1 MKRRLDINNSS
12 NNSNWENEKGKG
24 SLKNY
29 HNKLNQKPEEKLNI
43 FPSWLKDLKIK
54 KLYSLWCEKYPS
66 ILPKNA
72 LRSQEINPDFMKSRT
87 KKRINKI
94 NQNKSIY
101 KRVPFW
107 YRKPENLNYI
117 YEPILPIQIG
127 EYIKTKNKI
136 YTSPEKKSLVGDNLK
151 EELIIIKLSLKKK
164 LLNDTQEDW
173 IVFGNLIKIFLE
185 LKKYVPILF
194 YYEKYY
200 FDKDKKILNIEFYEK
215 HPDPLLH
222 LEFSENDFFN
232 ELNLYLMDP
241 VDYLNNVIKNI
252 IIGDNNNKKQAKEL
266 KKLGEKVGILIEN
279 KESIHKFREKYMT
292 NKKINNI
299 LLNISVKNNV
309 PNNNLKKILD
319 KNHEIGVLNNQNNY
333 YNNISGYRK
342 MKIDVEFL
350 RIYNLVS
357 KDTIDLLKLYDFI
370 EKKYK
375 KEEMIDILRSDLDKL
390 LNLLDEKIKTAT
402 HYLDQAK
409 VSSGVAQAKLSQASS
424 VLKAAEHNLK
434 AATLAKQDSSNKT
447 VADAKSTNTALKEA
461 QNAIVAAMAEEDSM
475 KAGEKKASAN
485 LEQAVKAKADADKL
499 VIFDDQIKIIFKTL
513 KDYSEEIFFEIY
525 EKLHKSNKE
534 YLDNLLR
541 KK

>member
-1 MKRRLDINNSS
+1 
-12 NNSNWENEKGKG
+12 
-24 SLKNY
+24 
-29 HNKLNQKPEEKLNI
+29 
-43 FPSWLKDLKIK
+43 
-54 KLYSLWCEKYPS
+54 
-66 ILPKNA
+66 
-72 LRSQEINPDFMKSRT
+72 
-87 KKRINKI
+87 
-94 NQNKSIY
+94 
-101 KRVPFW
+101 
-107 YRKPENLNYI
+107 
-117 YEPILPIQIG
+117 
-127 EYIKTKNKI
+127 
-136 YTSPEKKSLVGDNLK
+136 
-151 EELIIIKLSLKKK
+151 
-164 LLNDTQEDW
+164 
-173 IVFGNLIKIFLE
+173 
-185 LKKYVPILF
+185 
-194 YYEKYY
+194 
-200 FDKDKKILNIEFYEK
+200 
-215 HPDPLLH
+215 
-222 LEFSENDFFN
+222 
-232 ELNLYLMDP
+232 MDP

>member
-424 VLKAAEHNLK
+424 VLKATEHNLK